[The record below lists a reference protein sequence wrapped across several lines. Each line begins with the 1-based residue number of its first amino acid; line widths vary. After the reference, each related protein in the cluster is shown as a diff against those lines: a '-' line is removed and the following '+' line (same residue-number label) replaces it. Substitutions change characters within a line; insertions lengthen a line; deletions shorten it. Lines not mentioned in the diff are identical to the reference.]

1 MIELKNVTK
10 TFGTFKALD
19 GLTLTVPKG
28 AVYGLVGPNGAGKS
42 TAIRHI
48 TGVYRPDCGEVTL
61 DGKAV
66 YENTKVKET
75 VGYIPDE
82 IFYFPSAT
90 LEDMRKYYKGLYP
103 KFDDALFEKIGSVFD
118 LPRKSPIRKF
128 SKGMKK
134 QISLLVGICSN
145 VKYLLCD
152 ETFDGLDPVMRQG
165 IKSLLA
171 QEMDERGLTPVIAS
185 HNLRELEDICD
196 SIGLLHQGGVLLSK
210 DMEQLKNERRLNYAK
225 IRAYEKEV
233 GTLRTVMQGYIRQID
248 SLNNI
253 NKKLTRENISYKK
266 EISSAKLRAE
276 MAEERAEELN
286 NKVRAGAVIRA
297 RSITLKALNEKGKE
311 ITRVQKASRL
321 YVDFALSA
329 NDLAEPG
336 NRPVYVC
343 ITSPEGYL
351 IANADAA
358 TFSFE
363 GEQKVYSA
371 MREVDYDCSD
381 LGVCIYVNGNGFTAG
396 TYHVEIY
403 VDGRLAGANDIALR

>member
-1 MIELKNVTK
+1 MREEYNDYDERYDDEYDEYQEQDVDN
-10 TFGTFKALD
+10 KAVRGYRIVIIILAVI
-19 GLTLTVPKG
+19 LVALS
-28 AVYGLVGPNGAGKS
+28 AVYFNMHRQQQQEYQLLEQDRTKIQG
-42 TAIRHI
+42 
-48 TGVYRPDCGEVTL
+48 DL
-61 DGKAV
+61 DSLIV
-66 YENTKVKET
+66 
-75 VGYIPDE
+75 
-82 IFYFPSAT
+82 S
-90 LEDMRKYYKGLYP
+90 
-103 KFDDALFEKIGSVFD
+103 FDDLKI
-118 LPRKSPIRKF
+118 
-128 SKGMKK
+128 
-134 QISLLVGICSN
+134 QN
-145 VKYLLCD
+145 
-152 ETFDGLDPVMRQG
+152 
-165 IKSLLA
+165 
-171 QEMDERGLTPVIAS
+171 
-185 HNLRELEDICD
+185 D
-196 SIGLLHQGGVLLSK
+196 SIAANLEEANKL
-210 DMEQLKNERRLNYAK
+210 MEQLKNERRLNYAK

-253 NKKLTRENISYKK
+253 NQKLTKENVSYKK
-266 EISSAKLRAE
+266 QISTQKLRAE

-321 YVDFALSA
+321 YADFALSA

-351 IANADAA
+351 IANSDAA

-363 GEQKVYSA
+363 GEPKVYSA

-381 LGVCIYVNGNGFTAG
+381 LGVGIYVNGNGFTAG

>member
-1 MIELKNVTK
+1 MREEYNDYDEQYEDDYDQYEEQQV
-10 TFGTFKALD
+10 D
-19 GLTLTVPKG
+19 
-28 AVYGLVGPNGAGKS
+28 N
-42 TAIRHI
+42 
-48 TGVYRPDCGEVTL
+48 
-61 DGKAV
+61 KAV
-66 YENTKVKET
+66 RGYRIVIIILAVILVALSVVYFNMHREQAAEYALLEEDRTKIQGDLDSLIV
-75 VGYIPDE
+75 
-82 IFYFPSAT
+82 S
-90 LEDMRKYYKGLYP
+90 
-103 KFDDALFEKIGSVFD
+103 FDDLKI
-118 LPRKSPIRKF
+118 
-128 SKGMKK
+128 
-134 QISLLVGICSN
+134 QN
-145 VKYLLCD
+145 
-152 ETFDGLDPVMRQG
+152 
-165 IKSLLA
+165 
-171 QEMDERGLTPVIAS
+171 
-185 HNLRELEDICD
+185 D
-196 SIGLLHQGGVLLSK
+196 SIAASLEEANQIMG
-210 DMEQLKNERRLNYAK
+210 QLKNERRLNYAK

-253 NKKLTRENISYKK
+253 NQKLTKENVSYKK
-266 EISSAKLRAE
+266 QISTEKLRAE
-276 MAEERAEELN
+276 MAEERAAELN

-297 RSITLKALNEKGKE
+297 RSITLKTLNNKGKE
-311 ITRVQKASRL
+311 VTRVKMAARL

-363 GEQKVYSA
+363 GEPKVYSA

-381 LGVCIYVNGNGFTAG
+381 LGVGIYVNGNGFTAG